1 MGKNELESKREALD
15 QILGIARLHGLTA
28 TDIETAFRSAGESA
42 EPPASIL
49 GRILGYLGGTF
60 IFAGLGV
67 FIGLNWDDMN
77 TAARIIVTL
86 GSGIAV
92 FIMALVASGDERYAR
107 VKTPLYLIAAALQP
121 VGILVA
127 IDEFSSGG
135 DWHHAAMLTAAIM
148 AAQQGAVFWQ
158 KRDTTLLF
166 TTLFFSLWFFGVSL
180 DLLNADDEFIALV
193 LGTST
198 VALCVGLERTPYRGM
213 NPFWYLFGS
222 FSFFYGLF
230 DMIQHSMVELAFLG
244 AACGGVFLSTWV
256 RSRTLL
262 FTSTV
267 AILAYISY
275 FTSEHFQDSLGWP
288 LVLILLGLVFIAL
301 SAIAIRINKRYI
313 SNSNPN
319 NADLKDVHE

>member
-1 MGKNELESKREALD
+1 MEGRKAAIE
-15 QILGIARLHGLTA
+15 QILSLARQHGLTTA
-28 TDIETAFRSAGESA
+28 DIETAFKQADESA
-42 EPPASIL
+42 EPSPNIL
-49 GRILGYLGGTF
+49 GRILGYLGGIF
-60 IFAGLGV
+60 IFAGLSI
-67 FIGLNWDDMN
+67 FIALNWDGMN

-86 GSGIAV
+86 GSGIAI

-127 IDEFSSGG
+127 IEEFSSGG
-135 DWHHAAMLTAAIM
+135 NSHHAAMVTAAIM
-148 AAQQGAVFWQ
+148 AIQQVAVFWQ

-166 TTLFFSLWFFGVSL
+166 TTVFFALWFFGVTL
-180 DLLNADDEFIALV
+180 DFLKVDDEFIALI
-193 LGTST
+193 LGAST
-198 VALCVGLERTPYRGM
+198 VGLCLGLERTPYNGM
-213 NPFWYLFGS
+213 NPFWYLTGS
-222 FSFFYGLF
+222 CAFFYGLF
-230 DMIQHSMVELAFLG
+230 DMIQHTAMELVFLG

-267 AILAYISY
+267 AILGYISY

-288 LVLILLGLVFIAL
+288 LVLIVLGLVFIAL
-301 SAIAIRINKRYI
+301 STIAIRINNRYI

-319 NADLKDVHE
+319 NTHMKDVHE